1 MTHSNIG
8 FDTSPQCP
16 AGASIASQNWA
27 RGALCVE
34 MGFTWTSQRNQDATM
49 KSKSSYILRRL
60 QNFAKSPP

>member
-8 FDTSPQCP
+8 FDTSPLCP

-49 KSKSSYILRRL
+49 NLKSEIISIK
-60 QNFAKSPP
+60 F